1 MIKVILFTVLALMS
15 TAVGFA
21 RDNSNVTVYSAVWC
35 DYCHKAKNHLDD
47 RGVSYKDCDVD
58 KDASCKAEFDRLKG
72 VGLPLI
78 MVGGDRMD
86 GYDRAELDALLKKHG
101 LI

>member
-1 MIKVILFTVLALMS
+1 MIKVILFTALAFMS
-15 TAVGFA
+15 TAIGFA
-21 RDNSNVTVYSAVWC
+21 RDNNVTVYSAVWC
-35 DYCHKAKNHLDD
+35 DYCHKAMRHLDE
-47 RGVSYKDCDVD
+47 RGVNYKKCDVER
-58 KDASCKAEFDRLKG
+58 DASCKAEFDRLKG

-86 GYDRAELDALLKKHG
+86 GYDRAELDQLLKKHG